1 VRIEEGPVPGELG
14 DVVLLHQEVHTA
26 NPAVGDLP
34 AAPERRRMVE
44 PDGRTGWSNR
54 TVPSTW
60 MPRVSPRCDQVGQ
73 LGVAQQ
79 RLGRDAPDAQT
90 DSAPI
95 LLLDHGGG
103 VAELGG
109 ADGSD

>member
-44 PDGRTGWSNR
+44 PGAAAWSNR
-54 TVPSTW
+54 MVEPDGAID
-60 MPRVSPRCDQVGQ
+60 V
-73 LGVAQQ
+73 
-79 RLGRDAPDAQT
+79 DAKGFA
-90 DSAPI
+90 S
-95 LLLDHGGG
+95 L
-103 VAELGG
+103 
-109 ADGSD
+109 